1 MKNEDDPWQIDDYNV
16 YFFFMKVNWINYKYD
31 NGDFAILTVK
41 KSSSWQKWD
50 LNAYLKSG
58 VW

>member
-1 MKNEDDPWQIDDYNV
+1 
-16 YFFFMKVNWINYKYD
+16 MKVNWINYKYD

-58 VW
+58 GLINDKDKLTHFDKS